1 MKLTV
6 GTLDNDVKSAVI
18 DIGKN
23 NGYVEVFVANG
34 IVHLNVFNKQ
44 GDAVHHWAE
53 TTKNLRK
60 ENLIEPDFYS
70 GKLIKETT

>member
-6 GTLDNDVKSAVI
+6 DTLDNDVKSAIV

-44 GDAVHHWAE
+44 GDVVHQWFE

-60 ENLIEPDFYS
+60 EILTEPDFYS